1 MMGDKRRS
9 VQYRFPVVGRWYSI
23 SFFVLI
29 VGVLVARP
37 GLAEA
42 VTLQS
47 YVGVYELTMSK
58 NRSDS
63 GILGVRGRLVLRVTD
78 SCDGFAQ
85 SQRMVLLT
93 TSADGEEIVRD
104 FNFTSWE
111 SEDGTKI
118 RFDGLDTA
126 NGEVQGRHA
135 GRADL
140 VAEGGEGKVVFSQ
153 PEAGVLA
160 LQAGTIFPTEHF
172 RILINAA
179 LGGRQSV
186 ERRVYDGS
194 GPDGLY
200 DTVAWIFQPDG
211 PTGDVDVS
219 GQLKDGVAWNVH
231 LAYFKPA
238 TNEFLPEYE
247 IAFRLHEN
255 GVASDLELDYGTF
268 ALKARL
274 TRLDFIPPDCNASRP

>member
-1 MMGDKRRS
+1 MI
-9 VQYRFPVVGRWYSI
+9 GRWCSI
-23 SFFVLI
+23 SFCGLI
-29 VGVLVARP
+29 VGLVVAQP
-37 GLAEA
+37 GLAGAE
-42 VTLQS
+42 TLQS

-104 FNFTSWE
+104 FHFESWE
-111 SEDGTKI
+111 SGDGTKI
-118 RFDGLDTA
+118 LFDGLDTA
-126 NGEVQGRHA
+126 NGEVQERHT

-140 VAEGGEGKVVFSQ
+140 LAEGGEGKVVFSQ
-153 PEAGVLA
+153 PEPGVLA
-160 LQAGTIFPTEHF
+160 LQTGTVFPTEHF
-172 RILINAA
+172 RILIDAA

-200 DTVAWIFQPDG
+200 DTVAWISEPDG
-211 PTGDVDVS
+211 PTRDADVS
-219 GQLKDGVAWNVH
+219 DRLEGGGAWNVH

-274 TRLDFIPPDCNASRP
+274 TRLDFLPPDCNASRP

>member
-1 MMGDKRRS
+1 MIDRWCANS
-9 VQYRFPVVGRWYSI
+9 VR
-23 SFFVLI
+23 VLI
-29 VGVLVARP
+29 LGLVAAWP
-37 GLAEA
+37 GLAGA

-47 YVGVYELTMSK
+47 HVGVYELTMSK

-63 GILGVRGRLVLRVTD
+63 GISGVSGRLVLRVTD

-104 FNFTSWE
+104 FNFDSWE
-111 SEDGTKI
+111 SGDGTKI
-118 RFDGLDTA
+118 RFDSVDTA
-126 NGEVQGRHA
+126 NGAVQGRHT

-140 VAEGGEGKVVFSQ
+140 RGNGGEGKVIFSE
-153 PEAGVLA
+153 PAPGELALEAGTV
-160 LQAGTIFPTEHF
+160 FPTEHF
-172 RILINAA
+172 RILIDAA

-200 DTVAWIFQPDG
+200 DAVAWISEPGG
-211 PTGDVDVS
+211 PTRDADVS
-219 GQLKDGVAWNVH
+219 DQLEDGGAWNVH

-238 TNEFLPEYE
+238 TNNSLPEYE

-274 TRLDFIPPDCNASRP
+274 TRLEFLPPDCNASRP

>member
-1 MMGDKRRS
+1 MI
-9 VQYRFPVVGRWYSI
+9 GRWCSI
-23 SFFVLI
+23 SVCVLI
-29 VGVLVARP
+29 VGLVVARP
-37 GLAEA
+37 GLAVA

-63 GILGVRGRLVLRVTD
+63 GISGVRGRLVLRVTD

-104 FNFTSWE
+104 FNFESWE
-111 SEDGTKI
+111 SGDGTKI
-118 RFDGLDTA
+118 LFDGVDTA
-126 NGEVQGRHA
+126 NGEVLGRHA

-140 VAEGGEGKVVFSQ
+140 LAEGGEGTVIFSQ

-160 LQAGTIFPTEHF
+160 LQAGTVFPTEHF
-172 RILINAA
+172 RILIDAA

-186 ERRVYDGS
+186 ESRVYDGS

-200 DTVAWIFQPDG
+200 DTVAWISEPDG
-211 PTGDVDVS
+211 PTRDADVS
-219 GQLKDGVAWNVH
+219 DQLEDGSSWNVH

-274 TRLDFIPPDCNASRP
+274 TRLDFLPPDCSASRP